1 MRKLI
6 ITEEEKSHIKSL
18 YNLKEQKENPNLS
31 AYYALTGDLSRYYG
45 DDNVE
50 LLGSDEDIA
59 IYIFGDN
66 KITWDGFKLVINGK
80 SKPVKPTK
88 TNFFNIGNDRYVTYP
103 DILHI
108 VEEIPKNKSVK
119 NKMYHWYEK
128 GKSAG
133 QEIFDYIRGH
143 EGFRAFIYDDKGPW
157 PRIKFDPKKHKQK
170 GTLTIGYGTTDTDII
185 KKYLKSGKE
194 MSEEEAKRLSVIDI
208 NDAAECVKRWQKDS
222 KPTDKNDRKLTK
234 GMYMAMID
242 MAYNRGCGGL
252 RNSGFIKEVEKGN
265 YKNASNKIENGSWG
279 HPKRRKTTKELFC
292 RDGGC

>member
-80 SKPVKPTK
+80 TVNPTEIKFSKIDDYRST
-88 TNFFNIGNDRYVTYP
+88 TYP
-103 DILHI
+103 GIKEI
-108 VEEIPKNKSVK
+108 TKEIPKNKSVK

-143 EGFRAFIYDDKGPW
+143 EGFREFVYDDKGPW

-222 KPTDKNDRKLTK
+222 KSTDKNDRKLTK

>member
-66 KITWDGFKLVINGK
+66 KITWDGFKLIINGK
-80 SKPVKPTK
+80 PKPVKPTK
-88 TNFFNIGNDRYVTYP
+88 TNFYNIGNDRYVTYP

-119 NKMYHWYEK
+119 NKMYHWYDK

-143 EGFRAFIYDDKGPW
+143 EGFRSFIYDDKGPW
-157 PRIKFDPKKHKQK
+157 PRIKFNPKKHKQK

-252 RNSGFIKEVEKGN
+252 RNSGFIKEVENGN

-279 HPKRRKTTKELFC
+279 HPKRRKATKDLFC